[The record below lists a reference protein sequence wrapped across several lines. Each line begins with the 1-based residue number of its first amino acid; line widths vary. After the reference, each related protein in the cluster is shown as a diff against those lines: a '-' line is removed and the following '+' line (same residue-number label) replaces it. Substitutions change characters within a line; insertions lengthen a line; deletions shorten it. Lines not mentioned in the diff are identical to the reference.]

1 MEIERKLAEL
11 GIEVPAPPVPRL
23 ITFPT
28 FESVISCS
36 SAAIPAGSMVNRTY
50 MPAKSAIT

>member
-11 GIEVPAPPVPRL
+11 GIEVPAPPVP
-23 ITFPT
+23 
-28 FESVISCS
+28 
-36 SAAIPAGSMVNRTY
+36 AAHYIPYVRVGNLLFVGGNTGGSMVNRTY